1 MNTLNSADP
10 SPTTA
15 CAGANKGGKCG
26 QNGNNSHESPSM
38 ISSTTCAS
46 DSTITAA
53 DVQAMVLALCRE
65 LPAVIYLLGNI
76 S

>member
-38 ISSTTCAS
+38 ISSTTCAT

-53 DVQAMVLALCRE
+53 DVQAMVLECVF
-65 LPAVIYLLGNI
+65 AVKYLLGNI
-76 S
+76 A